1 MADGAGVEEIAFVP
15 GTIVQAVLNSS
26 QNGVNLHSVV
36 VRYTSTYLQDVASGD
51 SAEEVMESLP
61 STGPEWVTTFE
72 EAWHASAE
80 KIMPEFVRSRS
91 AVWAGVSVAGRSVSP
106 PPGPVGLGGASAGAS
121 KEIFK
126 RAPIERDETIAA
138 LMDGL
143 VVSDHDFDK
152 AIHDI
157 KVQRISGARMMALSL
172 ALVSGHVHPM
182 GDSADLRFGS
192 DMRLCPLIKQ
202 QRKAG
207 VLSLDQIITS
217 KSRRELS
224 LHYTRLAKE
233 YSDRQ
238 LIEEATLVSQFWA
251 ETTSAFEGDDTG
263 LFNYLNEWN
272 RTYTGRGIPKL
283 LDTDIILRTRK
294 ADGGG
299 MSASDAKDLK
309 EAVKAAAGKVNAS
322 EQKASALEKRL
333 ARLEASG
340 MKEGGGKKTCFICG
354 GDHLAKNC
362 PSKEKDKDGGKKK
375 KEDPSKSVDSD

>member
-80 KIMPEFVRSRS
+80 KIMPEFVRARS

-126 RAPIERDETIAA
+126 VAPIERDETIAA

-152 AIHDI
+152 AINDI

-207 VLSLDQIITS
+207 VLRSGLLRAVTSIEAGWVGQRAKRLGSLAAHVRFLQWAFRS
-217 KSRRELS
+217 
-224 LHYTRLAKE
+224 TR
-233 YSDRQ
+233 
-238 LIEEATLVSQFWA
+238 
-251 ETTSAFEGDDTG
+251 G
-263 LFNYLNEWN
+263 
-272 RTYTGRGIPKL
+272 
-283 LDTDIILRTRK
+283 
-294 ADGGG
+294 
-299 MSASDAKDLK
+299 
-309 EAVKAAAGKVNAS
+309 AAAGCWRKGRLRA
-322 EQKASALEKRL
+322 ALAVALAFGRDEATTRCAGGANLATAAEFAQQRRL
-333 ARLEASG
+333 AGEMLDWYSTYVAVLRRLQSG
-340 MKEGGGKKTCFICG
+340 TTPFVLQDFVGGGEGLG
-354 GDHLAKNC
+354 GSVGAAPARRSLRLLA
-362 PSKEKDKDGGKKK
+362 
-375 KEDPSKSVDSD
+375 